1 MSVLTYI
8 TNISNNAI
16 LSSDEILSI
25 NTSIN
30 TLKSRINS
38 YFIKET
44 ISKQIIFGS
53 STRGTILP
61 RAMDENSDI
70 DYMVVFKDNNY
81 MPQTYLGWLKKFI
94 EHYYSR
100 SEIYQ
105 SSPTVVLELNHI
117 KFDIVPA
124 TIASY
129 RGLQIPNKSNGWMT
143 TNPND
148 FNTTLESVNVANNSL
163 IKPTIR
169 LVKYWNAKSNYP
181 FDSFELEKM
190 ICAMCFWFQNNQK
203 DYLFN
208 VFENFNAPFWS
219 PQWVLDEIARA
230 QKIVSNVRS
239 YENKNMSAQA
249 ESEIKKLFRL

>member
-1 MSVLTYI
+1 MSVLTYLTSI
-8 TNISNNAI
+8 AGNAI
-16 LSSDEILSI
+16 LSSNEISSI
-25 NTSIN
+25 DTSIN
-30 TLKSRINS
+30 TLKSRINLS
-38 YFIKET
+38 FINGT
-44 ISKQIIFGS
+44 IKNQILFGS

-61 RAMDENSDI
+61 RTMDENSDI
-70 DYMVVFKDNNY
+70 DYMVVFKDDSY
-81 MPQTYLGWLKKFI
+81 MPQTYLGWLKRFI

-105 SSPTVVLELNHI
+105 SSPSVVLELNHI

-124 TIASY
+124 IITSS
-129 RGLQIPNKSNGWMT
+129 GELQIPDKSNGWMT

-148 FNTTLESVNVANNSL
+148 FNTTLESANVANHSL

-169 LVKYWNAKSNYP
+169 LMKYWNAQSNYP
-181 FDSFELEKM
+181 FNSFELEKI
-190 ICAMCFWFQNNQK
+190 ICAMSFLFQNNQK

-208 VFENFNAPFWS
+208 AIENFNAPFWNN

-230 QKIVSNVRS
+230 QKIVSNVRC
-239 YENKNMSAQA
+239 YEKNMPAQA